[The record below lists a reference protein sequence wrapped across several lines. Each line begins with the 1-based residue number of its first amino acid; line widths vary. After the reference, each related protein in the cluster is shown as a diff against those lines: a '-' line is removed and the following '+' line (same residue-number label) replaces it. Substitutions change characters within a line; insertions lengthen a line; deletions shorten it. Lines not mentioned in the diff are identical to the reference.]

1 MLATCLSAL
10 CTAGPALAQSTA
22 RKGPAQ
28 TSVKPPQPSRDEK
41 GSAMIYGG
49 LVLIVGL
56 AVGASMIP
64 SKRGHQD

>member
-10 CTAGPALAQSTA
+10 CSASPALAQSTA

-28 TSVKPPQPSRDEK
+28 TSVKPPQPSKDEK
-41 GSAMIYGG
+41 GSIAIYAG
-49 LVLIVGL
+49 LFAIVGM